1 MSGRQG
7 LAEPVEV
14 FIGFTHALRAAG
26 LAVDHAHAFMEAIA
40 QLDAGNRSDVYW
52 SGRATLCSSPDD
64 LDVYDAVFERWFSA
78 DRRPRLDERTP
89 VPSRRLSPTS
99 TIGDDSADRAGEDR
113 VIAVVASAEEQLRH
127 RDVGTLTAEER
138 RHLAHLF
145 ARLDA
150 RLPLRSGRRRR
161 PHRRGEIDPGRTVR
175 DQLRRAGEPGP
186 IRHRR
191 PRPRPRRVVFLV
203 DVSGSMEPYAD
214 SLLRLA
220 HRVVLAAPRTTEV
233 FTIGTRLTRVT
244 AALRIPDPEKAL
256 DVAGRTVPDWSG
268 GTRLGEVLR
277 AFLDRWGQRG
287 VARGAVVVIASDG
300 WERGDPEQLGEQVER
315 LRRLA
320 HAVLWANP
328 HRGREGYAP
337 IQGGIAAALP
347 HLDGLVA
354 GHSFAAFADL
364 LEMVGDA

>member
-1 MSGRQG
+1 MNGV
-7 LAEPVEV
+7 AEPVEV
-14 FIGFTHALRAAG
+14 FIGFTRALRAAG
-26 LAVDHAHAFMEAIA
+26 LQVDHAHSFIEAVG
-40 QLDAGNRSDVYW
+40 QLDAGSRRDVYW
-52 SGRATLCSSPDD
+52 SGRATLCSGPDD
-64 LDVYDAVFERWFSA
+64 LDVYDAVFERWFSS
-78 DRRPRLDERTP
+78 DRRPRPGRTRST
-89 VPSRRLSPTS
+89 VPPRRLSPTS
-99 TIGDDSADRAGEDR
+99 TIGDDNADRAGEER
-113 VIAVVASAEEQLRH
+113 VVAVVASAEEQLRH
-127 RDVGTLTAEER
+127 RDVGDLSPEER
-138 RHLAHLF
+138 RHLARLF
-145 ARLDA
+145 AGLDA
-150 RLPLRSGRRRR
+150 RLPLRAGLRRR
-161 PHRRGEIDPGRTVR
+161 PHRRGDIDPGRTVR

-186 IRHRR
+186 MRHRR
-191 PRPRPRRVVFLV
+191 PRPRPRRVVFLI

-233 FTIGTRLTRVT
+233 FTIGTRLTRIT
-244 AALRIPDPEKAL
+244 TSLRIPDPEKAL
-256 DVAGRTVPDWSG
+256 DVAGRAVPDWSG

-320 HAVLWANP
+320 HAVVWANP

-347 HLDGLVA
+347 HIDGLVA

-364 LEMVGDA
+364 LEMVADA

>member
-1 MSGRQG
+1 MSTP
-7 LAEPVEV
+7 APAKPVEIFV
-14 FIGFTHALRAAG
+14 GFTHALRAAG
-26 LAVDHAHAFMEAIA
+26 LPVDHAHAFLEAIA
-40 QLDAGNRSDVYW
+40 RLDAGSRSDVYW
-52 SGRATLCSSPDD
+52 SGRATLCSGPDD
-64 LDVYDAVFERWFSA
+64 LDIYDAVFERWFSG
-78 DRRPRLDERTP
+78 DRLLRGDDRPASP
-89 VPSRRLSPTS
+89 PRRLSPTS
-99 TIGDDSADRAGEDR
+99 SIDDGDSADRFGEDR
-113 VIAVVASAEEQLRH
+113 MVAIVASAEEQLRH
-127 RDVGTLTAEER
+127 RDVSDLTAEER

-145 ARLDA
+145 GRLDA
-150 RLPLRSGRRRR
+150 RAPLRAGLRRR
-161 PHRRGEIDPGRTVR
+161 PHRRGEIDPGRTIR

-186 IRHRR
+186 LRRRR

-220 HRVVLAAPRTTEV
+220 HRVVLAAPRTSEV

-244 AALRIPDPEKAL
+244 TALRIPDPEKAL

-287 VARGAVVVIASDG
+287 AARGAVVVIASDG
-300 WERGDPEQLGEQVER
+300 WERGDPARLGEQVER

-320 HAVLWANP
+320 HAVIWANP

-347 HLDGLVA
+347 HIDGLVA

-364 LEMVGDA
+364 LEMVADA